1 MLPTILHCNRYW
13 AVKNSELKSK
23 WISRRSSVWPPPHV
37 VCNLLLI
44 NLHSW
49 VVSIS
54 GQKIPKFVIH
64 TYIYKY
70 KYLGR
75 VRRQMRKLRRVLQA
89 LARRSSGEP
98 NAALHNAQLGLW
110 SQHLSQ
116 EYSVQTTRLSCKA
129 MSNLIK
135 SIDTEVVTDTADIDK
150 EENASPIATATALVT
165 AKTTTSTTAAD
176 EASSK
181 GQEQNTEAT

>member
-1 MLPTILHCNRYW
+1 M
-13 AVKNSELKSK
+13 
-23 WISRRSSVWPPPHV
+23 
-37 VCNLLLI
+37 
-44 NLHSW
+44 
-49 VVSIS
+49 
-54 GQKIPKFVIH
+54 
-64 TYIYKY
+64 
-70 KYLGR
+70 
-75 VRRQMRKLRRVLQA
+75 
-89 LARRSSGEP
+89 
-98 NAALHNAQLGLW
+98 
-110 SQHLSQ
+110 
-116 EYSVQTTRLSCKA
+116 QTTRLSCKA